1 MVELP
6 AGKTFLLTD
15 CAMNIAPTQATLIE
29 IVENAKEVAQNWDC
43 ITRKLLC

>member
-15 CAMNIAPTQATLIE
+15 CAMNIAPQATLIE